1 MDPKRRGQALG
12 LIETEGLPAMIE
24 AADAMCKA
32 ATVHLTK
39 WVQVDPA
46 LCTAVVRGDVAAVEA
61 AVDAG
66 RQAAQRVGRV
76 VRAHVIPMPWDSLE
90 EPLLS

>member
-1 MDPKRRGQALG
+1 MKTDKRGQALG
-12 LIETEGLPAMIE
+12 LVETEGLPAMIE

-32 ATVHLTK
+32 AVVTLTK

-46 LCTAVVRGDVAAVEA
+46 MCTAVVRGDVAAVQA

-66 RQAAQRVGRV
+66 AAAASRVGGV
-76 VRAHVIPMPWDSLE
+76 VRAHVIPLPWDSLE

>member
-1 MDPKRRGQALG
+1 MEKRGNRQALG
-12 LIETEGLPAMIE
+12 LIETRGLPAMIE

-32 ATVHLTK
+32 AAVSLTK

-46 LCTAVVRGDVAAVEA
+46 LCTAVVRGDVAAVQA

-66 RQAAQRVGRV
+66 AKAAARVGEV
-76 VRAHVIPMPWDSLE
+76 VRAHVIPLPWESLE
-90 EPLLS
+90 GPLLS